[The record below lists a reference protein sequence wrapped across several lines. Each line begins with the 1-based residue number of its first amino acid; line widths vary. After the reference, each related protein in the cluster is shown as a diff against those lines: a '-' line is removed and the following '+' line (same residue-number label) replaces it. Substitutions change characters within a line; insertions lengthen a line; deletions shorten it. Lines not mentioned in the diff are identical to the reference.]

1 MLILEVLRALRPT
14 TRPAVAHMLS
24 RMEFAVTRHGMLGP
38 KIVALL
44 RSTMAC
50 CPYPRKGSKTGVCA
64 DLAMVSSLQ
73 RPAQHVA
80 SRCRRLSVLLGPI
93 FPDRPNS

>member
-1 MLILEVLRALRPT
+1 
-14 TRPAVAHMLS
+14 MLS

-50 CPYPRKGSKTGVCA
+50 YPYPQEELEREYFGVG
-64 DLAMVSSLQ
+64 LAMISGLE
-73 RPAQHVA
+73 RTAQHIG
-80 SRCRRLSVLLGPI
+80 SRRRHPTVPSGPI
-93 FPDRPNS
+93 FSARPNS

>member
-1 MLILEVLRALRPT
+1 
-14 TRPAVAHMLS
+14 MLS
-24 RMEFAVTRHGMLGP
+24 RMEFAVTRHGMLGS

-50 CPYPRKGSKTGVCA
+50 CPYPPEGLENGYWGA
-64 DLAMVSSLQ
+64 DLAMVSGLE
-73 RPAQHVA
+73 RPAQHIG
-80 SRCRRLSVLLGPI
+80 SRRRRLSVLLGPI